1 MKYSRQRELI
11 LDAVREDAVHP
22 TADMIY
28 QKLKKEHPN
37 LSLGTVY
44 RNLNLLS
51 EIGTI
56 NKLHV
61 PGMPDR
67 FDGNIT
73 PHYHFY
79 CKRCGGVFDLPLS
92 YLGNID
98 EQVRKE
104 TECQVDFHNILFRGT
119 CKECAK
125 ITAHVSSGGH
135 TVE

>member
-11 LDAVREDAVHP
+11 LEAVREDDVHP
-22 TADMIY
+22 TADFIY
-28 QKLKKEHPN
+28 QRLKKDHPN

-79 CKRCGGVFDLPLS
+79 CKHCGRVFDVNAEFPQE
-92 YLGNID
+92 ID
-98 EQVRKE
+98 QKVERE
-104 TECQVDFHNILFRGT
+104 TGHHVDSHSVLFSGI
-119 CKECAK
+119 CKGCAQK
-125 ITAHVSSGGH
+125 TPV
-135 TVE
+135 

>member
-11 LDAVREDAVHP
+11 LEAVREDDVHP
-22 TADMIY
+22 TADFIY
-28 QKLKKEHPN
+28 QRLKKDHPN

-79 CKRCGGVFDLPLS
+79 CKHCGRVFDV
-92 YLGNID
+92 NID
-98 EQVRKE
+98 FPQEIDREVERE
-104 TECQVDFHNILFRGT
+104 TGHHVDSYSVLFSGI
-119 CKECAK
+119 CKDCAQK
-125 ITAHVSSGGH
+125 TSA
-135 TVE
+135 

>member
-11 LDAVREDAVHP
+11 LEAVREDDLHP
-22 TADMIY
+22 TADFIY
-28 QKLKKEHPN
+28 QRLKKDHPN

-79 CKRCGGVFDLPLS
+79 CKHCGRVFDV
-92 YLGNID
+92 NID
-98 EQVRKE
+98 FPQEIDREVERE
-104 TECQVDFHNILFRGT
+104 TGHHVDSHSVLFSGI
-119 CKECAK
+119 CKGCAQK
-125 ITAHVSSGGH
+125 TPV
-135 TVE
+135 

>member
-11 LDAVREDAVHP
+11 LEAVREDDVHP
-22 TADMIY
+22 TADFIY
-28 QKLKKEHPN
+28 QRLKKDHPN

-79 CKRCGGVFDLPLS
+79 CKHCGRVFDV
-92 YLGNID
+92 NID
-98 EQVRKE
+98 FPQEIDREVERE
-104 TECQVDFHNILFRGT
+104 TGHHVDSHSVLFSGI
-119 CKECAK
+119 CKDCAQK
-125 ITAHVSSGGH
+125 TSV
-135 TVE
+135 

>member
-11 LDAVREDAVHP
+11 LEAVREDDVHP
-22 TADMIY
+22 TADFIY
-28 QKLKKEHPN
+28 QRLKKDHPN

-79 CKRCGGVFDLPLS
+79 CKHCGRVFDVNAEFPQE
-92 YLGNID
+92 ID
-98 EQVRKE
+98 QKVERE
-104 TECQVDFHNILFRGT
+104 TGHQVDSHSVLFSGI
-119 CKECAK
+119 CKDCAQK
-125 ITAHVSSGGH
+125 TPDQDGNSAVR
-135 TVE
+135 